1 MDIELYIDSKY
12 QGFFPRDV
20 IEEHFDSAKQ
30 KAESMLPEL
39 EWDDVILYAI
49 LAYDEKTEA
58 LISADLM
65 CLCLS
70 RYEYSKLYRKLSKCC
85 RLFTLRK

>member
-1 MDIELYIDSKY
+1 MDIELYIDSKF
-12 QGFFPRDV
+12 QGFFPLSV
-20 IEEHFDSAKQ
+20 IEEHFDSALH
-30 KAESMLPEL
+30 KAEEMLPEL
-39 EWDDVILYAI
+39 EWDDIILYAI
-49 LAYDEKTEA
+49 LAYDEETEA

-70 RYEYSKLYRKLSKCC
+70 RYEYSKLYKKLSRSC

>member
-1 MDIELYIDSKY
+1 MDVELYIDSKF

-20 IEEHFDSAKQ
+20 IEERFESARE

-39 EWDDVILYAI
+39 EWDDVVLYAI
-49 LAYDEKTEA
+49 FAYDEETEA

-70 RYEYSKLYRKLSKCC
+70 RYEYAKLYRKISKSC
-85 RLFTLRK
+85 RLFTFRK